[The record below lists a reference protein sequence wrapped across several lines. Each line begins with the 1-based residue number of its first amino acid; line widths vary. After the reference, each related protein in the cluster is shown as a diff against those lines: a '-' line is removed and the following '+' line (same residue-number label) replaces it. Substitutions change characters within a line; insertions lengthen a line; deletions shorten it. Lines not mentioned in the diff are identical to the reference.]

1 MVAGFAGGTRNPSD
15 RVSPMPHP
23 FSINLDLALSGKGAP
38 PRAAYDQALAK
49 SAAALDWLRQQH
61 ASQGLELLGIPVRTD
76 DLRAASKQAAALK
89 GFATIAVLGIGG
101 SSLGGKALTALRK

>member
-1 MVAGFAGGTRNPSD
+1 
-15 RVSPMPHP
+15 MPHP
-23 FSINLDLALSGKGAP
+23 FSVNLDLALSGKGAP

-61 ASQGLELLGIPVRTD
+61 ASKGLELLGVPARAD

-89 GFATIAVLGIGG
+89 GFA
-101 SSLGGKALTALRK
+101 